1 MFLFPFL
8 QSYVDEIGYL
18 VFLIAWKFF
27 LILKK
32 KVYFCTCEKENKS
45 NLAGLK
51 TTLFWHFYL
60 TSKWKK
66 KILAL
71 KIALEAQE
79 DLQLLKTFSLFRC
92 KFDHEPHNHV

>member
-1 MFLFPFL
+1 M
-8 QSYVDEIGYL
+8 DEIGYL

-66 KILAL
+66 KKILAL
-71 KIALEAQE
+71 KIAPEAQE

-92 KFDHEPHNHV
+92 KFDDEPHNHV